1 MENKQ
6 QKELA
11 AQRAAYP
18 VFDGGVKDEVLQAWR
33 QAHGRVVAVD
43 IYDDMAG
50 EHHIGYFHRPS
61 MDTMSS

>member
-43 IYDDMAG
+43 IYADMAG
-50 EHHIGYFHRPS
+50 EHPIVRRWTPCRPS
-61 MDTMSS
+61 AP